1 MKGAPITSQACN
13 LDIRLSEGSLHLY
26 EVCPWPSHQVPVRPY
41 AEDCAAQEAEKQ
53 EGRYC
58 PDTKRNCQYLTPS
71 ANELNNMLDEAKAA
85 GRQAV
90 IGECIG
96 EIKKMITPL
105 DLDDE
110 SDYWR
115 SVVLNETIAAL
126 EKLRDK

>member
-1 MKGAPITSQACN
+1 MSDKYCPAGKCECGRYSVDDGVAFCEQEYSREM
-13 LDIRLSEGSLHLY
+13 DFEK
-26 EVCPWPSHQVPVRPY
+26 CPWPERQVPVKQPDVLY
-41 AEDCAAQEAEKQ
+41 AHNA
-53 EGRYC
+53 GF
-58 PDTKRNCQYLTPS
+58 
-71 ANELNNMLDEAKAA
+71 AA
-85 GRQAV
+85 GRLAG
-90 IGECIG
+90 IEECIG

>member
-1 MKGAPITSQACN
+1 MSDKWCPAGKCECGRYSVDDGVAFCEQEYSREM
-13 LDIRLSEGSLHLY
+13 DFEK
-26 EVCPWPSHQVPVRPY
+26 CPWPSRQVPVKQPLS
-41 AEDCAAQEAEKQ
+41 DCDK
-53 EGRYC
+53 C
-58 PDTKRNCQYLTPS
+58 PKDDAY
-71 ANELNNMLDEAKAA
+71 AA
-85 GRQAV
+85 GRLAV